1 MNAESDE
8 VGDHYWFPR
17 ESGDGAIDVD
27 EGRRRVR
34 YKYNK
39 LRYMGMSKWYIY
51 LEVRVAMSQYKSEL
65 SQRTA
70 AYTTECCA
78 MLRTSKQSC
87 VD

>member
-1 MNAESDE
+1 MQRTARWTTITGFPESLE
-8 VGDHYWFPR
+8 
-17 ESGDGAIDVD
+17 EKAIDVD
-27 EGRRRVR
+27 EGRIWVR

-78 MLRTSKQSC
+78 MLRTSKQGC
-87 VD
+87 AG